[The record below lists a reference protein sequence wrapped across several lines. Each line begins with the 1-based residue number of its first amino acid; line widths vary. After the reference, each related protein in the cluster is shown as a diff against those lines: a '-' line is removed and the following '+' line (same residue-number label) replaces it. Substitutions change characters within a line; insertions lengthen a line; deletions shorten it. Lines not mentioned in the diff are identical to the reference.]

1 MLPTFIIIGAM
12 KSGTTSL
19 HNYLG
24 EHPDVFMSQ
33 IKELD
38 YFCGQRTWAKGLDW
52 YTAQFPLDAPARGES
67 SPGYTKYPG
76 VSGAPERMAELVPGA
91 RLIYIMRDPVARIV
105 SHYIDSVSFGR
116 EQRSLD
122 EAMEDLTDNHYL
134 ACSRYHMQLSRYDGH
149 YPRERILLLTTE
161 QLRDRRAETIAE
173 AFRFIGVDDSF
184 TSEGHERV
192 HYTAE
197 EKSRK
202 TRVGYALT
210 AVHRT
215 VGRSSVRRYLP
226 SFLADAVRSFN
237 ERTSSPISAP
247 TVSPELRGRLADAL
261 ADDVAALRASTGR
274 DFSEWSL

>member
-24 EHPDVFMSQ
+24 EHPDVFVSE

-38 YFCGQRTWAKGLDW
+38 YFCGQRTWRMGADW
-52 YTAQFPLDAPARGES
+52 YTAQFPVDAPARGES

-76 VSGAPERMAELVPGA
+76 VSGAPERMAALVPDA

-116 EQRSLD
+116 EDRSLD
-122 EAMEDLTDNHYL
+122 AAMADLSDNHYL
-134 ACSRYHMQLSRYDGH
+134 ACSRYHMQLTRYEGH

-161 QLRDRRAETIAE
+161 QLRDRRTETIAE
-173 AFRFIGVDDSF
+173 AFRFIGADDSF
-184 TSEGHERV
+184 TSQGHARV

-197 EKSRK
+197 EKRRK
-202 TRVGYALT
+202 TRLGYALT
-210 AVHRT
+210 AVHRA
-215 VGRSSVRRYLP
+215 VGRSSMRRYLP
-226 SFLADAVRSFN
+226 SFLGDAVRNFN
-237 ERTSSPISAP
+237 ARTSTEIAAP
-247 TVSPELRGRLADAL
+247 TMSPALRARLEEAL

-274 DFSEWSL
+274 DFAEWSL